1 MSAVFISYKRDNLQ
15 PVQHLVQGLRG
26 AGLDVWWDQDIAPD
40 DAWEATI
47 ERQLEAAKVVI
58 VAWSPSAVSSENVKA
73 EARRARNQGKLIQ
86 IFVEPCEPPL
96 FFGERQGV
104 DLSRWNGDA
113 SDHRFQTVVE
123 ATRAILAGR
132 KPPQGVGYAPKKRNP
147 LGALISVAALISG
160 ALAFIANLGG
170 ARDAICSI
178 VPLGVICAQYVPG
191 PDAEPQDAAA
201 ILAAER
207 ARLLAGLNGRW
218 ARGDVDPATGRAR
231 DCSQSLTIE
240 VVTDS
245 AGVSRVH
252 VTADSFESRDQI
264 ESASDGIVRV
274 SGRDG
279 NGRLVEG
286 RYEPNGDQLTFTSA
300 ATPTALYRCPDNGG

>member
-1 MSAVFISYKRDNLQ
+1 MSAIFISYKRENIA
-15 PVQHLVQGLRG
+15 PVQHVVQGLRG
-26 AGLDVWWDQDIAPD
+26 ASLDVWWDQDIAPD

-58 VAWSPSAVSSENVKA
+58 VAWSPSAVASENVKA

-113 SDHRFQTVVE
+113 NDHRFQTVIE
-123 ATRAILAGR
+123 AARAILAGR
-132 KPPQGVGYAPKKRNP
+132 KPPQGVGYAPKKRNA
-147 LGALISVAALISG
+147 LGALISVGAVISG
-160 ALAFIANLGG
+160 ALALVANLGG

-178 VPLGVICAQYVPG
+178 VAIDMICDHYGPG
-191 PDAEPQDAAA
+191 ASASPEDTAA

-207 ARLLAGLNGRW
+207 ARLLADLNGRW
-218 ARGDVDPATGRAR
+218 ARGDVDPTTGRAR

-240 VVTDS
+240 VVTDNS
-245 AGVSRVH
+245 GVSRVH
-252 VTADSFESRDQI
+252 LSADGFDSRDQI

-300 ATPTALYRCPDNGG
+300 GTPTTLYRCPDNGG